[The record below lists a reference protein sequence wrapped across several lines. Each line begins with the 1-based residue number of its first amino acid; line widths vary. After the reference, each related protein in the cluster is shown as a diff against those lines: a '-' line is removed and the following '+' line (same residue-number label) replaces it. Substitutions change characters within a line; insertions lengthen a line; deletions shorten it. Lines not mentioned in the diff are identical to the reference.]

1 MSHLLVMWCFRLGV
15 PSVGNGASGYGVP
28 SVGYSAS
35 GYGVQSVGYG
45 AKSTINTKT
54 GKQKY

>member
-1 MSHLLVMWCFRLGV
+1 MWCFRLGV